1 MTSPTVFKVFMREL
15 LTRRSTE
22 RKNEPNLVMDD
33 PGKVTAYTRA
43 GREDGVMQPVY
54 LYHCA
59 QICEVIKPGDTVV
72 DLGCGPATQ
81 LAMVARL
88 NPETQFIGVDLSN
101 EMLDKARA
109 HIKEQ
114 NLNNVKFQ
122 QEDITQLQSFSDDS
136 IDVFISTVVLHHLP
150 DLTALEHT
158 FSQISRILKP
168 DGGLYLVDFGHL
180 KSEKSIH
187 DFAYQYDDRQAELF
201 TLDYLYS
208 LQAAFWPEDFQ
219 RLYQKH
225 LSSAGKFYKTFIM
238 PYMMVVKSPARRKLD
253 VKLGQQLQDIRQS
266 MPDYHQTDINDLSR
280 SFSLGGLKY
289 KFLQQSEYQGGKPT

>member
-1 MTSPTVFKVFMREL
+1 MPSPTVIKVFIREL
-15 LTRRSTE
+15 LTKRSAE
-22 RKNEPNLVMDD
+22 RKNEPDLVMDD
-33 PGKVTAYTRA
+33 PEKVAAYTRA
-43 GREDGVMQPVY
+43 GREDSVMQPVY

-81 LAMVARL
+81 LALVARL
-88 NPETQFIGVDLSN
+88 NPEINFIGVDLSN
-101 EMLDKARA
+101 EMLDKART
-109 HIKEQ
+109 HIKSL
-114 NLNNVKFQ
+114 NLTNVEFR
-122 QEDITQLQSFSDDS
+122 QEDITQLQSFNDNSA
-136 IDVFISTVVLHHLP
+136 DVFMSTVVLHHLP
-150 DLTALEHT
+150 DLTALEST
-158 FSQISRILKP
+158 FSQINRVLKP

-225 LSSAGKFYKTFIM
+225 LSSAGKFYKTFVM

-253 VKLGQQLQDIRQS
+253 AVLRQQLQDIRQS
-266 MPDYHQTDINDLSR
+266 MPDYHKTDITDLIR
-280 SFSLGGLKY
+280 FFRLGGLKCT
-289 KFLQQSEYQGGKPT
+289 FLK